1 MHTPESE
8 VATGFALQS
17 SYSLPFHARSAS
29 WWLSRFG
36 PVAPHFGQTPWNCF
50 LGIDEFHRE
59 HLSAE
64 RTQPSLV
71 QLSAWPHDFQRHM
84 LHWSDSAPG
93 IPLSPAL

>member
-36 PVAPHFGQTPWNCF
+36 PFAPHFGQTPWNWF
-50 LGIDEFHRE
+50 SPTDRILPRAFRQNGQSRVY
-59 HLSAE
+59 
-64 RTQPSLV
+64 RTPVLAVTPIRAASKAFAGYGCGRRQKIV
-71 QLSAWPHDFQRHM
+71 Y
-84 LHWSDSAPG
+84 
-93 IPLSPAL
+93 